1 VTLGVAKEATVGWSE
16 PYWLMLF
23 GPIMLLVI
31 VCFAMMM
38 FFTKRGGML
47 RRFRDRA
54 PAHVLKET
62 LGARGDQSD
71 RI

>member
-1 VTLGVAKEATVGWSE
+1 MGWSE

-23 GPIMLLVI
+23 GPIMLVVI

-38 FFTKRGGML
+38 FFIKRGGIL

-54 PAHVLKET
+54 PVHFLKET
-62 LGARGDQSD
+62 LGARGDQSAEFEE
-71 RI
+71 RKRLPKA